1 MSTEVLTERS
11 SVADAVRSIGL
22 PLVVASAL
30 GSTLGLVISQFLDDL
45 GDGIY
50 AELLGGDAVLY
61 NNRVEFTGASD
72 LAYAGGF
79 ILCLVVG
86 LVLLFS
92 YPSQRGHGIPRLT
105 FLWVTI
111 HLLRQALSQAL
122 LVGLSEENQLSLAYE
137 TFDAP
142 PGLDIVISAAG
153 GLGLVMI
160 GLAAAAA
167 FLAFAP
173 HQKRINAP
181 RRRFM
186 FALWI
191 ALVPAVASVFLALPF
206 FSPDAGS
213 GVVPALPLTAVLFVL
228 TLLAAP
234 GTSSARGPSD
244 EVVHNWPFGLALTL
258 IAFLVIH
265 VVLFRNGVSIDPTQW
280 G

>member
-1 MSTEVLTERS
+1 MVTERT

-30 GSTLGLVISQFLDDL
+30 GSTLGLVIAQFLDDL
-45 GDGIY
+45 GDGIA
-50 AELLGGDAVLY
+50 AELLGGDAVLF
-61 NNRVEFTGASD
+61 NNRIEFTGATD
-72 LAYAGGF
+72 LAYVGGF
-79 ILCLVVG
+79 LACLIVG
-86 LVLLFS
+86 LILLFS
-92 YPSQRGHGIPRLT
+92 YPNQRGYGIPRLT

-122 LVGLSEENQLSLAYE
+122 LVGFSPESQLSLAYE
-137 TFDAP
+137 TFDLP
-142 PGLDIVISAAG
+142 PGLDIVVSAAG

-160 GLAAAAA
+160 GLGAAAA

-181 RRRFM
+181 RKRFL
-186 FALWI
+186 FAVWI

-213 GVVPALPLTAVLFVL
+213 GVVPALPLTAALFLL
-228 TLLAAP
+228 TILAAP
-234 GTSSARGPSD
+234 GTSSARGPSE
-244 EVVHNWPFGLALTL
+244 EVVHSWPFGLALTL
-258 IAFLVIH
+258 IAFLVVH